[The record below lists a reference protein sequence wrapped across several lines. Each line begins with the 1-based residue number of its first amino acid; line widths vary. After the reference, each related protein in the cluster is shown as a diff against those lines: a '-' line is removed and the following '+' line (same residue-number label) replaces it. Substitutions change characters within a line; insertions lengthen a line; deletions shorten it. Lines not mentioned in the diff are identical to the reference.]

1 MNKIFPMLFVV
12 MILATGCPQPE
23 PEVHKT
29 EFGLFTPYAFFPE
42 ILNGKVKEVV
52 EKNYIGIE
60 EEGKIIKGERLTV
73 AARDSISW
81 TNDFK
86 VVYDEAGNVLKSILL
101 DENDENIQKSKSTIE
116 DGRVIKNE
124 SIRDDTLN
132 AYTSITYDEA
142 GQVSKIER
150 FGLPADTLLWSVRL
164 LSDEN
169 GNFKEWHW
177 TDWSRSPSGK
187 HIFTVN
193 QEGLRTGFKFYNKD
207 GEVAL
212 EQAFTYNEMGFLT
225 KQVITTEE
233 EESVSEYEYD
243 YDEKNNWIKVIAT
256 TNGQTIV
263 TERTYT
269 YFE

>member
-1 MNKIFPMLFVV
+1 MKKFIPMLFVV

-23 PEVHKT
+23 PEVQQT
-29 EFGLFTPYAFFPE
+29 EFSLFTPYVFFPE
-42 ILNGKVKEVV
+42 IFNGKVKEVI
-52 EKNYIGIE
+52 EKNYFGIE

-86 VVYDEAGNVLKSILL
+86 VVYDEAGNVLKTVLL
-101 DENDENIQKSKSTIE
+101 DENDEVIAKSKSTVV
-116 DGRVIKNE
+116 DGHVIKSE
-124 SIRDDTLN
+124 VMRDDTLR
-132 AYTSITYDEA
+132 AYTLVTYDET
-142 GQVSKIER
+142 GQAIRFER
-150 FGLPADTLLWSVRL
+150 FSLPADTLIWSTKL
-164 LSDEN
+164 LSDEQ

-177 TDWSRSPSGK
+177 SDWSGADNGK

-193 QEGLRTGFKFYNKD
+193 QEGRRTGFKFYNKD
-207 GEVAL
+207 GEVAI

-233 EESVSEYEYD
+233 EELVTEYEYEHD
-243 YDEKNNWIKVIAT
+243 DMNNWIKTVAT
-256 TNGQTIV
+256 SDDQIIV
-263 TERTYT
+263 AERTYT